1 MSAGPAHA
9 LGGGGEVLRALFP
22 FFMEA
27 DADGRLVAVG
37 ARWSSLAPEVA
48 IGAQLLEVIAVERP
62 AAVTTLDEIR
72 ARQGDVFLVALR
84 SRGDFRLRGQFVS
97 HDGVEGERLLF
108 VGSPWMTRVDDLAR
122 FGLSL
127 ADFPPHDSRGDF
139 LILLQSQES
148 TLADM
153 HLLTQRLRA
162 TAEALEVRNN
172 EMAREL
178 DLRAKLESE
187 LRQSQKMEAVGRL
200 AGGVAHDFNN
210 ILMAIQG
217 YATLSLSRLEAG
229 DPVRAWMEEIRK
241 AADRAA
247 SLTRQL
253 LAFSRRQVLRPMALD
268 LVREV
273 RDLETLLRPLI
284 GERVEVRVVETGP
297 IGAVWA
303 DATAIQQIIMN
314 LCLNARDAMP
324 LGGVLEVRIGPA
336 AAGGAETGRFAEI
349 SVRDT
354 GTGMD
359 EATKA
364 RIFEP
369 FFTTKAVGKGSG
381 LGLATVYGLVQQ
393 CGGAIEVESEF
404 GRGSTFRVRLPLS
417 DGAVVAPPP
426 VAEAGAMGGRGERI
440 LLVEDEPLV
449 RRLLEQLLVR
459 AGYEVTAAPDPAEA
473 LARAQRPQPID
484 LVVTDVVMAHMTGPE
499 LMERIRALR
508 GPIATVFMSGHTDDE
523 SVTSGRLSR
532 EQRFLPKPFAPTALL
547 SLVRELLDSTRE
559 PR

>member
-1 MSAGPAHA
+1 MSAGTGCGLEGSA
-9 LGGGGEVLRALFP
+9 EVLRALFP
-22 FFMEA
+22 FFIEA
-27 DADGRLVAVG
+27 DAEGRIVAVG
-37 ARWSSLAPEVA
+37 ARWGSLAPPVA
-48 IGAQLLEVIAVERP
+48 IGAQLMEVIAVERP
-62 AAVTTLDEIR
+62 AAVTTLDEVR
-72 ARQGDVFLVALR
+72 ARPNDVFLVALR
-84 SRGDFRLRGQFVS
+84 SRPDFRLRGQFVS
-97 HDGVEGERLLF
+97 HRVADGVHALF
-108 VGSPWMTRVDDLAR
+108 VGSPWMTRIDDLAR

-178 DLRAKLESE
+178 DLRAQLESE

-217 YATLSLSRLEAG
+217 YATLSLSRLAAD
-229 DPVRAWMEEIRK
+229 DPVRGWIEEMRK
-241 AADRAA
+241 AADRAT

-273 RDLETLLRPLI
+273 RELETLLRPLI
-284 GERVEVRVVETGP
+284 GERIEVRLVATGP
-297 IGAVWA
+297 LGAVWA
-303 DATAIQQIIMN
+303 DATAIQQIVMN

-324 LGGVLEVRIGPA
+324 LGGVLEVRVGPA
-336 AAGGAETGRFAEI
+336 PAGDDGARRFAEI

-369 FFTTKAVGKGSG
+369 FFTTKDVGKGSG

-393 CGGAIEVESEF
+393 CGGSIEVESEL
-404 GRGSTFRVRLPLS
+404 GRGSTFRVLLPLS
-417 DGAVVAPPP
+417 D
-426 VAEAGAMGGRGERI
+426 AEAAVAQAKAETGALGGRGERI

-459 AGYEVTAAPDPAEA
+459 AGYEVSAASDSGEA
-473 LARAQRPQPID
+473 LARVQRPQPID
-484 LVVTDVVMAHMTGPE
+484 LVVTDVVMAQMTGPE
-499 LMERIRALR
+499 LMQRITALR

-523 SVTSGRLSR
+523 TVTSGRLSR
-532 EQRFLPKPFAPTALL
+532 EQRFMSKPFAPAALL
-547 SLVRELLDSTRE
+547 SLVRELLESTRDL
-559 PR
+559 R

>member
-1 MSAGPAHA
+1 MSGA
-9 LGGGGEVLRALFP
+9 LEGKLDGGAEVLRTLFP
-22 FFMEA
+22 FFIET
-27 DADGRLVAVG
+27 DAEGRIVAVG
-37 ARWSSLAPEVA
+37 TRWSSLAPEIAV
-48 IGAQLLEVIAVERP
+48 GARLLEVVVVERP
-62 AAVTTLDEIR
+62 AAVTTLEEVR
-72 ARQGDVFLVALR
+72 ARPSDVFLVALR
-84 SRGDFRLRGQFVS
+84 SRSDLRLRGQFVS
-97 HDGVEGERLLF
+97 YGASDGVRTLF
-108 VGSPWMTRVDDLAR
+108 VGGPWMTRVDDLAR

-127 ADFPPHDSRGDF
+127 SDFPPHDSRGDF

-148 TLADM
+148 TLADL
-153 HLLTQRLRA
+153 HLLTQRLRS

-178 DLRAKLESE
+178 DLRANLESE
-187 LRQSQKMEAVGRL
+187 LRQSQKLEAVGRL

-217 YATLSLSRLEAG
+217 YATLSLSRLAAD
-229 DPVRAWMEEIRK
+229 DPVRGWIDEMRK

-268 LVREV
+268 LMREV
-273 RDLETLLRPLI
+273 RELETLLRPLI
-284 GERVEVRVVETGP
+284 GERIEVRVVETGAL
-297 IGAVWA
+297 GAVWA
-303 DATAIQQIIMN
+303 DATAIQQIVMN

-324 LGGVLEVRIGPA
+324 MGGTLEVRVGPA
-336 AAGGAETGRFAEI
+336 AAGAGDARRFAEI
-349 SVRDT
+349 TVRDT

-369 FFTTKAVGKGSG
+369 FFTTKDVGKGSG

-393 CGGAIEVESEF
+393 CGGSIEVESEP
-404 GRGSTFRVRLPLS
+404 GRGSNFRVLLPLS
-417 DGAVVAPPP
+417 DAEAAVVRAKSETGAV
-426 VAEAGAMGGRGERI
+426 GGRGERV

-459 AGYEVTAAPDPAEA
+459 AGYEVSAASDPGEA

-484 LVVTDVVMAHMTGPE
+484 LVVTDVVMAQMTGPE
-499 LMERIRALR
+499 LMQRITALR

-523 SVTSGRLSR
+523 TVTRGRLSR
-532 EQRFLPKPFAPTALL
+532 EQRFMSKPFAPAALL
-547 SLVRELLDSTRE
+547 SLVRELLDSTRGL
-559 PR
+559 R

>member
-1 MSAGPAHA
+1 M
-9 LGGGGEVLRALFP
+9 LRALFP
-22 FFMEA
+22 FFLEA
-27 DADGRLVAVG
+27 DSDGCIVAAG
-37 ARWSSLAPEVA
+37 ARWSSLAPEVTV
-48 IGAQLLEVIAVERP
+48 GARLLEVIEVERP
-62 AAVTTLDEIR
+62 AAATSLDELR
-72 ARQGDVFLVALR
+72 TRPNDVFLVALR
-84 SRGDFRLRGQFVS
+84 SRRDFRLRGQFVS
-97 HDGVEGERLLF
+97 HPTADGARLLF
-108 VGSPWMTRVDDLAR
+108 VGGPWMTRIADLAR

-148 TLADM
+148 TLADL

-217 YATLSLSRLEAG
+217 YATLSLSRLAAD
-229 DPVRAWMEEIRK
+229 DPVRGWVEEMRK

-273 RDLETLLRPLI
+273 RELEALLRPLI
-284 GERVEVRVVETGP
+284 GERIDVRVVETGP
-297 IGAVWA
+297 LGPVWA
-303 DATAIQQIIMN
+303 DATAIQQIVMN

-324 LGGVLEVRIGPA
+324 LGGVLEVRVGPA
-336 AAGGAETGRFAEI
+336 TAGHDGAGRFAEI
-349 SVRDT
+349 AVRDT

-369 FFTTKAVGKGSG
+369 FFTTKDVGKGSG

-393 CGGAIEVESEF
+393 CGGSIEVESEP
-404 GRGSTFRVRLPLS
+404 GRGSTFRVSLPLS
-417 DGAVVAPPP
+417 DAEAAVTRTVAETGAV
-426 VAEAGAMGGRGERI
+426 GGRGERI

-459 AGYEVTAAPDPAEA
+459 AGYEVTAAADPSEA
-473 LARAQRPQPID
+473 LARVQRPQPID
-484 LVVTDVVMAHMTGPE
+484 LVVTDVVMSQMTGPE
-499 LMERIRALR
+499 LMQRITALR

-523 SVTSGRLSR
+523 TVTSGRLRR
-532 EQRFLPKPFAPTALL
+532 EQRFMSKPFAPTALL
-547 SLVRELLDSTRE
+547 SLVRELIESTRDL
-559 PR
+559 R